1 MNQNKSRASLI
12 GIAGGYLI
20 YLAYELMKNLIDDVP
35 TTMPRWAAILA
46 IVSFAVI
53 GVVLL
58 VYAYRIWKKGKE
70 DRDGDSADDA
80 GQDDAIK

>member
-35 TTMPRWAAILA
+35 TTMPHWTAILA
-46 IVSFAVI
+46 IVFFAVI

-70 DRDGDSADDA
+70 EQDGNSADDA